1 MKKRTK
7 ESLFAGAFL
16 GSLAVLFFLRFG
28 LSPEY
33 IKVMGFSCIL
43 VAVGL
48 IDFETYE
55 IPDAFHVG
63 MVAAFPF
70 DSGGFFFLWFSSG
83 SC

>member
-48 IDFETYE
+48 IDFETS
-55 IPDAFHVG
+55 
-63 MVAAFPF
+63 FPITA
-70 DSGGFFFLWFSSG
+70 SFFTIVFPLFFARNQPKSLHIRLF
-83 SC
+83 

>member
-55 IPDAFHVG
+55 IPDAFHV
-63 MVAAFPF
+63 
-70 DSGGFFFLWFSSG
+70 DGGCFSI
-83 SC
+83 